1 MLRFEFF
8 HTPNH
13 GSVDRDGAGV
23 VSTDLAYLI
32 NQNGQVVPSR
42 VGLKSDAGICRLECE
57 KVGSDPACLAIGV
70 DAPSAQGQGA
80 MNPAPGGMIVEQT
93 TLLPERDEPYSFWLE
108 LARRR
113 IMLFLNKLE
122 EWGLVDD
129 PDVVGPMEQLDR
141 ARELFT
147 DALVIGRG
155 KPTLTSDTLGKA
167 ALASASHACELLT
180 NLYSCR
186 GTDPESLPVGRMLDS
201 QVHNRSRLTIGCSVS
216 PGKFADAL
224 TKTVERFADF
234 VHVPMTWSKLEP
246 REGRYSFAQTDQW
259 IEWAIVKAKRPVVT
273 GPVLDFRAGVTPDWL
288 SIWEN
293 DFDTLRE
300 MVHDH
305 AKQIVTR
312 YRRTTSR
319 WIATSSIPVNEQFHL
334 TYDKMVELT
343 RLVVLVIRKLHP
355 RCEITVDIARPW
367 GQYAASNRD
376 AISPMVYAHLLN
388 QSGVKFDSLGVR
400 IQMNRQRGYRDSA
413 YLAELIDMCAELDRP
428 LHVTC
433 LGAPGTPALRADGV
447 WSGEEQAA
455 WLERT
460 LPLLA
465 SHHAV
470 ASVCWQELMDADPPD
485 MMAYGGLLDSN
496 TQPKPALEKLLQF
509 RAQLIAAW
517 REKDKKNGEDAA

>member
-8 HTPNH
+8 HTAQNEAAPP
-13 GSVDRDGAGV
+13 GQAGV
-23 VSTDLAYLI
+23 VYTDLAYLV

-42 VGLKSDAGICRLECE
+42 VGLRTDNGICRLECE
-57 KVGSDPACLAIGV
+57 KVGSDPASLAIGV
-70 DAPSAQGQGA
+70 DAKSAQGQNA
-80 MNPAPGGMIVEQT
+80 VAPAPGGMIVEQT
-93 TLLPERDEPYSFWLE
+93 TLLPEREEPYSFWLE

-129 PDVVGPMEQLDR
+129 PEVSEPMAQLDK

-167 ALASASHACELLT
+167 ALAAASHACELLT
-180 NLYSCR
+180 NLYSRR
-186 GTDPESLPVGRMLDS
+186 GTDPESAPGGRMLDS
-201 QVHNRSRLTIGCSVS
+201 MVRNRSRLTIGCTVS
-216 PGKFADAL
+216 PGRFDEL
-224 TKTVERFADF
+224 QTKMLERCADF

-246 REGRYSFAQTDQW
+246 REGKYSFAQTDQW
-259 IEWAIVKAKRPVVT
+259 IEWAVLKAKRPVVT
-273 GPVLDFRAGVTPDWL
+273 GPVLDLRAGVTPDWL

-293 DFDTLRE
+293 DFETLRE

-319 WIATSSIPVNEQFHL
+319 WIATSSIPINEQFHL

-343 RLVVLVIRKLHP
+343 RLVVMVIRKLHP
-355 RCEITVDIARPW
+355 RCEITVDVARPW

-376 AISPMVYAHLLN
+376 SISPMVYAHLLA

-413 YLAELIDMCAELDRP
+413 YLAEMLDTCAELDRP
-428 LHVTC
+428 VHVTC
-433 LGAPGTPALRADGV
+433 LGAPGQSSATEPNA
-447 WSGEEQAA
+447 WSNAEQAS
-455 WLERT
+455 WIERT
-460 LPLLA
+460 LRLLA
-465 SHHAV
+465 SHHTV
-470 ASVCWQELMDADPPD
+470 ASVCWQEMMDTEPAD
-485 MMAYGGLLDSN
+485 MMAYGGLLDMRG
-496 TQPKPALEKLLQF
+496 QPKPALERLLEF
-509 RAQLIAAW
+509 RSQLIAAW
-517 REKDKKNGEDAA
+517 RDKDKKNGEDAA